1 MTMATRPRAD
11 TARLQTVRDAR
22 TALIRSNFTVAANT
36 NDAARAR
43 IHENAAETLR
53 ALDDPDAFGIPMG
66 TAEELADSYC
76 AAIYLRQQIAGS
88 RQCGQW
94 HALMSAARRHLAEF
108 GTSTWRHGS
117 GRMN

>member
-53 ALDDPDAFGIPMG
+53 ALDDPEAFGIPMG

-76 AAIYLRQQIAGS
+76 AAIYLLSLI
-88 RQCGQW
+88 
-94 HALMSAARRHLAEF
+94 HI
-108 GTSTWRHGS
+108 
-117 GRMN
+117 